1 MPNHDDC
8 ADAFLDLRNE
18 VSKCMQQFAPK
29 FPSAGKLS
37 HPNEGPSYS
46 ESVSGQL
53 WRLLLLAISAAYVE
67 A

>member
-29 FPSAGKLS
+29 FPSPGKLS

-53 WRLLLLAISAAYVE
+53 
-67 A
+67 